1 MPDNLRTALRRL
13 AKLAF
18 GVVQLLLI
26 GRIGLLLFA
35 PSLSD
40 PTVNGFLQLTQPLVA
55 PFLGLSQGELVD
67 QFSGSILDIYAI
79 IAFVG
84 YSILEMAILWILG
97 WELRREPMPPP
108 LPKVGP
114 DDDGLSSR

>member
-1 MPDNLRTALRRL
+1 MLDNMRSALRL
-13 AKLAF
+13 VAKLAF
-18 GVVQLLLI
+18 GVIQLLLI
-26 GRIGLLLFA
+26 GRVVLLLFA

-40 PTVNGFLQLTQPLVA
+40 PTVNWFLQLTQPLVQ
-55 PFLGLSQGELVD
+55 PFLGFSQGELVD

-84 YSILEMAILWILG
+84 YTILEVAILWVLG

-114 DDDGLSSR
+114 DDDRLSSR